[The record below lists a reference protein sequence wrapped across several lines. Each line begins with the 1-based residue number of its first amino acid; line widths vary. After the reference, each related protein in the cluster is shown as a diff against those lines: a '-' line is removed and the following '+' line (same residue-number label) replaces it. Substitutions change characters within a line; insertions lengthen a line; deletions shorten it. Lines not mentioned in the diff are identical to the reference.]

1 MIASERA
8 LFIMRRINE
17 LGVVNLKDIAAQMG
31 TSEITVRRDFEKLE
45 KQGKLRRV
53 QGGATTNGGTDS
65 LLENVQISTR
75 LKANV
80 NVHEKQ
86 LVGNY
91 AAGLVA
97 DGECVYLD
105 DGTSLLPLA
114 EQLLRRRV
122 RIVTNNTMI
131 LEMSKRAEAEVF
143 LVGGKYSPHY
153 DLLSGSIA
161 HEIIEKL
168 HFDHAFIG
176 CFGASMDKQMAYT
189 METECMTIKALAMK
203 NATKRHLL
211 LDATKLT
218 RIGFYAIAPFSSFD
232 TIICNRADSLPEN
245 LPEQFVLV

>member
-31 TSEITVRRDFEKLE
+31 TSETTVRRDFEKLE

-131 LEMSKRAEAEVF
+131 PVSYTHLDVYKRQLKF
-143 LVGGKYSPHY
+143 SFQPFSPTLYSQAR
-153 DLLSGSIA
+153 LLKSTRA
-161 HEIIEKL
+161 RRL
-168 HFDHAFIG
+168 HF
-176 CFGASMDKQMAYT
+176 C
-189 METECMTIKALAMK
+189 
-203 NATKRHLL
+203 
-211 LDATKLT
+211 
-218 RIGFYAIAPFSSFD
+218 
-232 TIICNRADSLPEN
+232 RA
-245 LPEQFVLV
+245 